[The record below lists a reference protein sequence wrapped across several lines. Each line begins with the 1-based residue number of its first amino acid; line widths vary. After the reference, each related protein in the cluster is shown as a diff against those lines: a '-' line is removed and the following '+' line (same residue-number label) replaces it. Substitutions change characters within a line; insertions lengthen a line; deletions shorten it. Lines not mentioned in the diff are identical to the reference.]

1 MALHS
6 GETTRSRIRRRAS
19 GGELESAGMMRWL
32 LTYADMITLLLALF
46 IILFAISTISS
57 VKLQRLARQISG
69 GFSST
74 SDINNPPNG
83 GTTGSE
89 KGRTEEANM
98 AEVKSHLDQYIAQ
111 QNLQQQV
118 QTKTTK
124 QGLVITLLS
133 DKTYYDSGSAE
144 MRPETKHLLD
154 AVAGQLRHVRNSV
167 LVQGN
172 TDNVP
177 IATASYPTNWELSAA
192 RATGVTR
199 YLVEHDRISPT
210 RIAFAGYGQFRPR
223 VANDTDAHRTQNR
236 RVDILILTGPD
247 TPTTAVHSGEEQS
260 AP

>member
-1 MALHS
+1 MASS
-6 GETTRSRIRRRAS
+6 GEPTRSRIRRP
-19 GGELESAGMMRWL
+19 GHGQQVESAGMMRWL

-57 VKLQRLARQISG
+57 VKMQRLVRAISG

-98 AEVKSHLDQYIAQ
+98 AEVKSQLDQYIEQ
-111 QNLQQQV
+111 QNLQQKV

-133 DKTYYDSGSAE
+133 DKTYYTSGSAD
-144 MRPETKHLLD
+144 MRPETKLLLD
-154 AVAGQLRHVRNSV
+154 AVAGQLRRVRNSV

-177 IATASYPTNWELSAA
+177 IATTAYPTNWELSAA

-199 YLVEHDRISPT
+199 YLVEHDKIAPT

-223 VANDTDAHRTQNR
+223 VSNDTDAHRTQNR
-236 RVDILILTGPD
+236 RVDILILTGSD
-247 TPTTAVHSGEEQS
+247 TPAS
-260 AP
+260 ATQNAETQ

>member
-1 MALHS
+1 MAVTPNEHN
-6 GETTRSRIRRRAS
+6 RSRLRKRPEEQRV
-19 GGELESAGMMRWL
+19 ETAGMMRWL

-69 GFSST
+69 GFTST

-83 GTTGSE
+83 GTTGNE

-98 AEVKSHLDQYIAQ
+98 AEVKSQLDQYIAQ
-111 QNLQQQV
+111 QSLQQQV
-118 QTKTTK
+118 QTRTTK

-133 DKTYYDSGSAE
+133 DKTYYDSGSAA

-154 AVAGQLRHVRNSV
+154 AVATQLKHVRNNV

-199 YLVEHDRISPT
+199 YLIEHDGIVPT
-210 RIAFAGYGQFRPR
+210 RIAFAGYGEFRPR
-223 VANDTDAHRTQNR
+223 VPNDNAEHRTQNR
-236 RVDILILTGPD
+236 RVDILILTGGE
-247 TPTTAVHSGEEQS
+247 TPQS
-260 AP
+260 AVQQTGAE

>member
-1 MALHS
+1 MAVQS
-6 GETTRSRIRRRAS
+6 GETTRSRIRRQGS
-19 GGELESAGMMRWL
+19 KELESAGMMRWL

-83 GTTGSE
+83 GTTGTE

-111 QNLQQQV
+111 QSLQQKV
-118 QTKTTK
+118 QTKTTN

-133 DKTYYDSGSAE
+133 DKTYYDSGSAD
-144 MRPETKHLLD
+144 MRPETKQLLD

-172 TDNVP
+172 TDDVP

-199 YLVEHDRISPT
+199 YLVEHAGIAPT

-223 VANDTDAHRTQNR
+223 VANDSEPHRSQNR
-236 RVDILILTGPD
+236 RVDILILTGTDAPSA
-247 TPTTAVHSGEEQS
+247 AVRGGEEQS